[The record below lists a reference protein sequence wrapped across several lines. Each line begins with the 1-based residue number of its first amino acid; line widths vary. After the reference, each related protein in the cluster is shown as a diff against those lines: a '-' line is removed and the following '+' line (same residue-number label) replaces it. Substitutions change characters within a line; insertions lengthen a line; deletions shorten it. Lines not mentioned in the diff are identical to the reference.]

1 MEQIRFDA
9 RVSSALPSYALLMAL
24 IECCLADVGSGYVL
38 DGSLGSLGLF
48 ECGVV
53 CLVC

>member
-24 IECCLADVGSGYVL
+24 IECCLQTLAL
-38 DGSLGSLGLF
+38 AT
-48 ECGVV
+48 C
-53 CLVC
+53 